1 MQVTDVEAVRTARRE
16 MARHKLD
23 TTETQVGVSHGVVH
37 LFGKVRPTP
46 GAESVF
52 TEEINSLYKC
62 LKSRP
67 GVRDVMMDWETEMKV
82 DGLTTKVSLKTRH

>member
-1 MQVTDVEAVRTARRE
+1 MQLSDVEAVRTARRE

-37 LFGKVRPTP
+37 IVGKVRPAP
-46 GAESVF
+46 GQESIF
-52 TEEINSLYKC
+52 AEEIKSLYKC

-67 GVRDVMMDWETEMKV
+67 GIRDVMLDWETEMKV
-82 DGLTTKVSLKTRH
+82 DGLTQKVSLKSGH